1 MQKTTKS
8 VAASW
13 RSTITKKIQV
23 CFVNFYFQSCQGIS
37 THFLKSDLKKK
48 GQLKIG
54 TTQEELC
61 AGTAKFTGKHQWQSL
76 FFNKVVTFK
85 VACVVK
91 IKLLFYGLILL

>member
-1 MQKTTKS
+1 MNNNKDNPNMFCELLFSKLS
-8 VAASW
+8 V
-13 RSTITKKIQV
+13 
-23 CFVNFYFQSCQGIS
+23 YFH
-37 THFLKSDLKKK
+37 TFFKKSDLKKY

-61 AGTAKFTGKHQWQSL
+61 AGTAKFTGKHQCQSL